1 MIKHPRQS
9 IAELAEQIK
18 KNLIEDSLEFSKKG
32 GHSKR
37 NSYYEKRFISGHS
50 VSPDRTNF
58 RDEDSRFK
66 NMEDVSIS
74 LNMEDELERSYIR
87 KMRPASIISPSSM
100 SQKSTAKVF
109 CQNQNQ
115 LYNDRNAHQMKYVS
129 KKESIDRSRYLRTIC
144 AASNHKPNNN
154 SVDINGINMCKFS
167 RPSRRHMQRR
177 SMSTSSSSSSPEVS
191 LSLKQHIY
199 QHRFKKQA
207 RNYEDSDE
215 DPSSCTHDSEL
226 SSQKKCFE
234 RNVIDCKKTAKIV
247 QCKKARIN
255 SIMIALNALQEDMSD
270 SDSSDALSM
279 EYINKMLKK
288 KMKSIQKMKQ
298 MAQISQHQIDME
310 PKYNAYGIIRQIP
323 SKYSRPRLPPLY
335 KFYKQNS
342 SNRLYDLS
350 SMRNAHQQRL
360 NDIIE
365 NKTTQVRCQ
374 EDYSR
379 STYKIK
385 NKMDRDESPQDGVSR
400 SSSLIGSARGLLSP
414 NQLSKKISKGN
425 YTKGTI
431 PIYFSKSLLEK
442 PGIQPHKN
450 IVVPNMVE
458 LSSKDS
464 NESR

>member
-50 VSPDRTNF
+50 VSPDRTHF
-58 RDEDSRFK
+58 RYEDSRFK

-74 LNMEDELERSYIR
+74 LNMEDELERSHNR
-87 KMRPASIISPSSM
+87 KMRPASIISPSSVP
-100 SQKSTAKVF
+100 QKSMAKVF

-115 LYNDRNAHQMKYVS
+115 LYNERNAHQMKYVS

-144 AASNHKPNNN
+144 AASNNKPNYA
-154 SVDINGINMCKFS
+154 VDINGINLCKFS
-167 RPSRRHMQRR
+167 RPSRRNMQRR

-191 LSLKQHIY
+191 LSRKQHIY
-199 QHRFKKQA
+199 QHRFKKQT
-207 RNYEDSDE
+207 RNNEVSDE

-234 RNVIDCKKTAKIV
+234 KNAIDFKKTAKIV

-255 SIMIALNALQEDMSD
+255 SIMVALSALQEDISD

-342 SNRLYDLS
+342 NNRLYDLS
-350 SMRNAHQQRL
+350 SMRNAHHQRL

-365 NKTTQVRCQ
+365 NKTAQLHSQ
-374 EDYSR
+374 EGYSR

-385 NKMDRDESPQDGVSR
+385 NKMDRDESPQDGLSR
-400 SSSLIGSARGLLSP
+400 SGSLIGSARGLLSP
-414 NQLSKKISKGN
+414 NQLSKKSSKGN

-442 PGIQPHKN
+442 PDIQPHK
-450 IVVPNMVE
+450 IRVVPNRVE